1 MSDVLQVVES
11 VIHEQEPPLS
21 TGLYTVR
28 TVPSLQIVGR
38 NIVEE
43 DSNNPK
49 VINGQPLGV
58 PINDNTTFLF
68 RRVGG
73 DTFFI
78 SCGRDGGR
86 VVEMEGKV
94 VAVFSDVPEDPF
106 EYFVNPR
113 WIIQRQP
120 QHGDDI
126 YTIESENGYWG
137 WVMPTENP
145 QYTPVRV
152 RQLAAT
158 ATMPPRYPP
167 NQLWVI
173 ERVG

>member
-126 YTIESENGYWG
+126 YTYVTRYLLDGVNSDILISELNRRTGIG
-137 WVMPTENP
+137 DGLCPLRILNI
-145 QYTPVRV
+145 
-152 RQLAAT
+152 
-158 ATMPPRYPP
+158 PP
-167 NQLWVI
+167 
-173 ERVG
+173 

>member
-94 VAVFSDVPEDPF
+94 VAVFSDSTL
-106 EYFVNPR
+106 R
-113 WIIQRQP
+113 
-120 QHGDDI
+120 
-126 YTIESENGYWG
+126 
-137 WVMPTENP
+137 
-145 QYTPVRV
+145 
-152 RQLAAT
+152 
-158 ATMPPRYPP
+158 
-167 NQLWVI
+167 
-173 ERVG
+173 